1 MCLRVQG
8 DALLL
13 NIRVT
18 PKASNTG
25 LAGFGA
31 DSKGQAYLKVR
42 VTAVPEKGKAN
53 KAVLA
58 LLAKALGMAKS
69 RLFVVS
75 GEGDRNKVIG
85 INAAGDLTIEEALAR
100 LF

>member
-1 MCLRVQG
+1 MCLRIQG
-8 DALLL
+8 DDLLL
-13 NIRVT
+13 TVRVT

-25 LAGFGA
+25 LAGFGE
-31 DSKGQAYLKVR
+31 DSKGQTYLKVR

-85 INAAGDLTIEEALAR
+85 INAADDLAIDEALAR
-100 LF
+100 LS

>member
-1 MCLRVQG
+1 MCLRLHG
-8 DALLL
+8 DDLLL
-13 NIRVT
+13 TVRVT
-18 PKASNTG
+18 PKASNSG
-25 LAGFGA
+25 LAGFGE
-31 DSKGQAYLKVR
+31 DSRGQAYLKVR

-85 INAAGDLTIEEALAR
+85 INAAGDLTIDEALAR
-100 LF
+100 LS

>member
-8 DALLL
+8 DALFLAV
-13 NIRVT
+13 RVT

-25 LAGFGA
+25 FSGFGE
-31 DSKGQAYLKVR
+31 DSEGQAYLKVR

-58 LLAKALGMAKS
+58 LLSKALGMAKS

-75 GEGDRNKVIG
+75 GEGDRNKIIR
-85 INAAGDLTIEEALAR
+85 INVAG
-100 LF
+100 